1 MPLIGRLLQRSSWEK
16 TLDNLVHRMEQR
28 DALLERETRS
38 LRSHIRQL
46 REEVRALS
54 WQILL

>member
-1 MPLIGRLLQRSSWEK
+1 M
-16 TLDNLVHRMEQR
+16 HRMEQR

-46 REEVRALS
+46 REQVWILGCG
-54 WQILL
+54 QTILLTSS